1 MFTSFK
7 KILRFGIQYKEYALL
22 NIFFN
27 SLYALFSAL
36 SFVSLI
42 PMLNVLFKTTEKQI
56 TPAKYNGIL
65 NIHTFIKDSLNY
77 YVSEQLTENTEGT
90 LLFVIGLVLSC
101 LLYTSPSPRDVEES
115 RMPSSA

>member
-7 KILRFGIQYKEYALL
+7 KILQFGTQYKGYAFL

-27 SLYALFSAL
+27 ALYALFSAL

-65 NIHTFIKDSLNY
+65 NIHNYIKDSLNN
-77 YVSEQLTENTEGT
+77 YVSEQLIENTEGT
-90 LLFVIGLVLSC
+90 LLFVISLVLS
-101 LLYTSPSPRDVEES
+101 LLLLKNSCNYSVLFFITF
-115 RMPSSA
+115 